1 MVFLDDPGR
10 LSLLPD
16 IHLKCPSSPCRVLV
30 SFVGFTGDLGSF
42 LCSKTPQ
49 PETQDS
55 SQTPSQSSDLC
66 TAPVAAANW
75 GPCLRR
81 NVVSERER
89 RCGQSQGGQY
99 ASRVETFR
107 AVV

>member
-1 MVFLDDPGR
+1 MTQAR
-10 LSLLPD
+10 LHFFHPN
-16 IHLKCPSSPCRVLV
+16 VLV
-30 SFVGFTGDLGSF
+30 LQVESWCLVGFTGDLGSF
-42 LCSKTPQ
+42 LRSKTPQ

-55 SQTPSQSSDLC
+55 LQTPSQSSDLC

-99 ASRVETFR
+99 ASAVEFR
-107 AVV
+107 SVV